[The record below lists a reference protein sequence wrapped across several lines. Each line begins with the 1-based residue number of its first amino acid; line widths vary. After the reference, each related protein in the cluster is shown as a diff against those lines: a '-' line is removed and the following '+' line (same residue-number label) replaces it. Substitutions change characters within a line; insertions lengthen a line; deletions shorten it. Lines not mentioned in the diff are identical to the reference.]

1 MSRPRQLSKNNYFI
15 LFMPDTFSN
24 SRIEGML
31 SNEYPIRRISTTM
44 WKFSDEEAENV
55 VMEPNGSFMHYYEYL
70 FEIFE
75 RSEMK
80 AAIVANPEDD
90 PNQVTPIGMVNNFV
104 IRGSAKT
111 VTSQLIDFYKRVG
124 GFGTILMTA
133 HDWIDK
139 AKMKRS
145 MELMA
150 TQVLPAVNQHLAASE

>member
-1 MSRPRQLSKNNYFI
+1 
-15 LFMPDTFSN
+15 
-24 SRIEGML
+24 
-31 SNEYPIRRISTTM
+31 
-44 WKFSDEEAENV
+44 
-55 VMEPNGSFMHYYEYL
+55 MEPNGSFMHYYEYL
-70 FEIFE
+70 FEIFK

-90 PNQVTPIGMVNNFV
+90 PNQVTPRDMVNNFV
-104 IRGSAKT
+104 IRGNAET
-111 VTSQLIDFYKRVG
+111 VTSQLIDFYKQVG

-150 TQVLPAVNQHLAASE
+150 TRVLPAVNQYLTASD